1 MSLNRHE
8 QMLHDYLHAQ
18 PEERRHWQHVVQRE
32 AASADDAHAAALILE
47 RELWRYYMERAE
59 VTDPFRDLARR
70 EGLRRV
76 SLRNLAE
83 FLLRLWG
90 PLPAK
95 PKDPDAPRMRPY
107 A

>member
-8 QMLHDYLHAQ
+8 HLLHDYLHAHAD
-18 PEERRHWQHVVQRE
+18 ELRHWRDVVRRE
-32 AASADDAHAAALILE
+32 ARDAADPHAASLTLE
-47 RELWRYYMERAE
+47 RELWRYYEERAQVAE
-59 VTDPFRDLARR
+59 PFRDLARR

-83 FLLRLWG
+83 LLIRLWAADV
-90 PLPAK
+90 LP
-95 PKDPDAPRMRPY
+95 PPDPDAPRPRPY